1 MFPAFMNRCVQSYQ
15 RAQRIVQP
23 IARMSVIS
31 FAAHVPTCWWLVT
44 NYGFEG
50 AAWALP
56 INQWV
61 LLISVLVYSKY
72 KGLNERC
79 WGGWSRD
86 CLSGWLPLLR
96 LAAAGTI
103 AVMGEWGSWGLGA
116 LGSTGRKWSAVI
128 IAEISCRGCAYM
140 AVYWHLPTRGV
151 PLGSGARSRISATS
165 SSVRP

>member
-1 MFPAFMNRCVQSYQ
+1 MELLGIDEDVARMAQRFARIQVMWMFPAFMNRCVQSYQ

-31 FAAHVPTCWWLVT
+31 FAAHVPTCWWLVE

-103 AVMGEWGSWGLGA
+103 AVMGEWWSWGEYSNGLPQP
-116 LGSTGRKWSAVI
+116 SRRAV
-128 IAEISCRGCAYM
+128 
-140 AVYWHLPTRGV
+140 V
-151 PLGSGARSRISATS
+151 
-165 SSVRP
+165 